1 MLDAHLLREFPGR
14 TLDELDRMDWPRYIR
29 AKEVERVAAIEARR
43 KQFLAGDLAAN
54 ALTADE
60 WDTISEHDALMKQY
74 TTRIEL

>member
-43 KQFLAGDLAAN
+43 KQFLSGDLAPN

-60 WDTISEHDALMKQY
+60 WDAISEHDALMKQY